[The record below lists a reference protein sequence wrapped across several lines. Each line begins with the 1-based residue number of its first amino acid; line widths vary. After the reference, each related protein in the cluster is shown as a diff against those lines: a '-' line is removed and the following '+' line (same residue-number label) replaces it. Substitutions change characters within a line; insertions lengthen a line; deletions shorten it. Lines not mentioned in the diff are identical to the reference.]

1 MGKKSVAAAGQNAP
15 LAWPR
20 ENGAHRRAAELCSV
34 ELHLIRGVFSDDGAV
49 RCSAMVGHHSRCL
62 LSAIPTHGLQVIQE
76 QLMNDISQIAAVAP
90 GGVSSS
96 TRSSRRFE
104 SHSGSPGLSKSHAI
118 LSLGDYLDIDAIQSC
133 FDAVPLDRYVE
144 AGFRH
149 KSICRVRVKN
159 HAVWPSAHG
168 PLFQPKEYNP
178 VHGDIVRHYEEMEPR
193 LAVLLQP
200 IIQIFAA
207 CALLRHDHEV
217 LVQAQRITASSG
229 EDGTMGFPVVE
240 GWHRDNTQVLGI
252 FLVNRV
258 NVEGGISLLSRDS
271 SGDKLAFART
281 LGVGELLLIDD
292 TVNWH
297 NTTPIK
303 KVRENAP
310 AHRDVVL
317 LTWPSCREL

>member
-1 MGKKSVAAAGQNAP
+1 
-15 LAWPR
+15 
-20 ENGAHRRAAELCSV
+20 
-34 ELHLIRGVFSDDGAV
+34 
-49 RCSAMVGHHSRCL
+49 
-62 LSAIPTHGLQVIQE
+62 
-76 QLMNDISQIAAVAP
+76 MNDIAQIAGVEP
-90 GGVSSS
+90 GRVSSS
-96 TRSSRRFE
+96 TSSSRYVE
-104 SHSGSPGLSKSHAI
+104 SHSGSPGFSKSHAI
-118 LSLGDYLDIDAIQSC
+118 VSLGDYLDIDAIQSC

-159 HAVWPSAHG
+159 HTVRSTAHG
-168 PLFQPKEYNP
+168 PLFQSKEFNP
-178 VHGDIVRHYEEMEPR
+178 VHGDIVRHYEEMAPR
-193 LAVLLQP
+193 LAVLLRP
-200 IIQIFAA
+200 VIQIFAA

-217 LVQAQRITASSG
+217 LVQAQRITASAG
-229 EDGTMGFPVVE
+229 EDGTTGFPVVE

-271 SGDKLAFART
+271 SGDKLALSHT

-303 KVRENAP
+303 KVCENAP
-310 AHRDVVL
+310 AHRDVVI
-317 LTWPSCREL
+317 LTWPSCRVP

>member
-1 MGKKSVAAAGQNAP
+1 
-15 LAWPR
+15 
-20 ENGAHRRAAELCSV
+20 
-34 ELHLIRGVFSDDGAV
+34 
-49 RCSAMVGHHSRCL
+49 
-62 LSAIPTHGLQVIQE
+62 
-76 QLMNDISQIAAVAP
+76 MNEISQIAGV
-90 GGVSSS
+90 GGISRSN
-96 TRSSRRFE
+96 RSSGWIE
-104 SHSGSPGLSKSHAI
+104 SRSRSPALSKSHAI

-149 KSICRVRVKN
+149 KSICRVRVRD
-159 HAVWPSAHG
+159 HVVLPTAHG
-168 PLFQPKEYNP
+168 ALFQPKEFNP

-193 LAVLLQP
+193 LAELLRP
-200 IIQIFAA
+200 VIQIFAA
-207 CALLRHDHEV
+207 CALLCHDHEV
-217 LVQAQRITASSG
+217 LVQAQRITASAG
-229 EDGTMGFPVVE
+229 EDGTTGFPVVE

-252 FLVNRV
+252 FLANRV

-281 LGVGELLLIDD
+281 LAVGELLLIDD
-292 TVNWH
+292 NVNWH